1 MCEDCQY
8 LSVSQRKYVGVGSF
22 SELLHSPLLLAER
35 AAVVLLDP
43 EAHAALVEAVVAVSP
58 HHNAV
63 LPATRVQLRLGLA
76 AETRVHHLHSAT
88 RDTSHVIITTCN
100 VVYRVSLILMFFN
113 SANFMAGFDSEF
125 DQF

>member
-1 MCEDCQY
+1 MYGECQY

-58 HHNAV
+58 HHHTV

-88 RDTSHVIITTCN
+88 RDT
-100 VVYRVSLILMFFN
+100 
-113 SANFMAGFDSEF
+113 
-125 DQF
+125 

>member
-1 MCEDCQY
+1 MYGECQY

-22 SELLHSPLLLAER
+22 AQLLHSPLLLAER

-58 HHNAV
+58 HHHAV
-63 LPATRVQLRLGLA
+63 LPAPRVQLRLGLA

-88 RDTSHVIITTCN
+88 RDT
-100 VVYRVSLILMFFN
+100 
-113 SANFMAGFDSEF
+113 
-125 DQF
+125 